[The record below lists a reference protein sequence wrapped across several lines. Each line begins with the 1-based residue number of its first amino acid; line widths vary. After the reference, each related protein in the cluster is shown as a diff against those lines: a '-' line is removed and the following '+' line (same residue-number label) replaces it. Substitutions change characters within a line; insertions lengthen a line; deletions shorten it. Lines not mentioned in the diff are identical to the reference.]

1 MSPSSLLTLSPSG
14 RGQGEG
20 ESRTSTCPTSTT
32 RSASATAPSA
42 VLTPASPRAI
52 IDALGPAASVVN
64 VGAGAGSYEPADRR
78 VVAVEPSRE
87 MIRQRPAGAAPV
99 VQASATALPF
109 AAGAFD
115 AALAVLTVHHWPDRA
130 RGLAE
135 LRRVARDRVVI
146 LTWEPDAARFWL
158 VEDYFPELVAIDRA
172 IFPTRDELERS
183 LGPVELRPL
192 PIPHDCVDGF
202 LGAYWRR
209 PHAYLDRRGPRR
221 DLHLQQDRR
230 RGARPRATAERS
242 RRRHVAPA
250 PRRRCWSAPSSTSA
264 TAWSSPY
271 RNPLPSGE
279 RAG

>member
-1 MSPSSLLTLSPSG
+1 MRQLYDTIGVGYRALRRPD
-14 RGQGEG
+14 
-20 ESRTSTCPTSTT
+20 
-32 RSASATAPSA
+32 
-42 VLTPASPRAI
+42 PRIAAAI
-52 IDALGPAASVVN
+52 VSALGPAASVLN

-109 AAGAFD
+109 RAGAFD

-146 LTWEPDAARFWL
+146 LTWEPDAAGFWL

-172 IFPTRDELERS
+172 IFPTRDELEHS

-209 PHAYLDRRGPRR
+209 PRAYLDPAV
-221 DLHLQQDRR
+221 
-230 RGARPRATAERS
+230 RGAISTFSKLGDVAAGLARLRNDLEDGTWS
-242 RRRHVAPA
+242 RRHGPLLERAELDLGYRLVVAP
-250 PRRRCWSAPSSTSA
+250 TE
-264 TAWSSPY
+264 
-271 RNPLPSGE
+271 NPLPSGE